1 MTPAELAETVQAPQQ
16 ARYAPPPDLEWPVTP
31 EHVDH
36 RAAMTGLVTL
46 FLVMIGFFA
55 VMTGLSQA
63 ERGRAVAAGA
73 SMAANFAGSQALPD
87 APAPPGSE
95 KFREDL
101 EGTFAGRLD
110 MMKDDR
116 AHSGWVAGFVTPEST
131 FFADGEAD
139 LANTGRAIL
148 MQAANALRRA
158 PAGARHGIEVT
169 LPAAGPGQ
177 RSSVVLERAGVIT
190 RTLLAAGVPGPSLT
204 VGVRDGAAR
213 RIAFVFTSS
222 PDGV

>member
-1 MTPAELAETVQAPQQ
+1 MSPAELAETVQAPPQ
-16 ARYAPPPDLEWPVTP
+16 ARYVPPPELEWPATP

-55 VMTGLSQA
+55 VMTGLSKA
-63 ERGRAVAAGA
+63 ERGRAVAASA
-73 SMAANFAGSQALPD
+73 SMAANFSAAQALPD
-87 APAPPGSE
+87 APAQPGTE
-95 KFREDL
+95 KFRNDL

-110 MMKDDR
+110 MLKDDR
-116 AHSGWVAGFVTPEST
+116 AHSGWVAGFSAPEAT

-148 MQAANALRRA
+148 IQAANALRRA
-158 PAGARHGIEVT
+158 QPGARHGLEVT
-169 LPAAGPGQ
+169 LPAVPPGQ
-177 RSSVVLERAGVIT
+177 RSSVAIDRAGVMT
-190 RTLLAAGVPGPSLT
+190 RTLLAAGVSGPSLT

-213 RIAFVFTSS
+213 RITFVFTSV
-222 PDGV
+222 PDGI